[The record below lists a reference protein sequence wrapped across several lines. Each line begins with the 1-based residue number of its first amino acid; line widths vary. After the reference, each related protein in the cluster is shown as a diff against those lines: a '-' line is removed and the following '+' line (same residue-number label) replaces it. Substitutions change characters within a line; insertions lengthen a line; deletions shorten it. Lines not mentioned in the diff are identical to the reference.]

1 MTSRRSFLRSIG
13 VSSAFLLNGG
23 AISAAEYLAGRS
35 KVKFR
40 FVVASDGHY
49 GQPNT
54 DFDGFHNTLIQKV
67 NAFNQQQKVDFAIIN
82 GDLFHD
88 KTELLPQVK
97 QKLDGL
103 AVPYYV
109 TRGNHD
115 HVSDEGWA
123 EVWKMPLNHSFIHK
137 NNAFI
142 LGDTSNIKGEYLMP
156 NLTWMRTELEKA
168 KSQKNTFIFLHIP
181 QRYLG
186 WSIA

>member
-1 MTSRRSFLRSIG
+1 M
-13 VSSAFLLNGG
+13 
-23 AISAAEYLAGRS
+23 
-35 KVKFR
+35 K
-40 FVVASDGHY
+40 
-49 GQPNT
+49 
-54 DFDGFHNTLIQKV
+54 KV
-67 NAFNQQQKVDFAIIN
+67 NAFNQQQKVDFAVIN

-88 KTELLPQVK
+88 KTELLPLVK

-123 EVWKMPLNHSFIHK
+123 DVWKMPLNHSFIHK

-168 KSQKNTFIFLHIP
+168 KSEKNTFIFLHIP
-181 QRYLG
+181 QIPWVEHCIDSPELIKLFLNTPASRLFFTDTFTRLMASKNIRVSVMFLMPTLVATG
-186 WSIA
+186 APNTAVSV